1 MRGTPAGHRQVGE
14 MPETAFV
21 LISLD
26 HSTPAEVARLV
37 RALPGVAT
45 AHAVMGE
52 FDVLAVIHA
61 DATREIAS
69 LVDAHIRT
77 IEGVARIVTCVT
89 VPS

>member
-1 MRGTPAGHRQVGE
+1 

-21 LISLD
+21 LISLT

-52 FDVLAVIHA
+52 YDVLAVIHA
-61 DATREIAS
+61 DATREISS
-69 LVDAHIRT
+69 LVDEHIRT
-77 IEGVARIVTCVT
+77 IEGVSRVVTCVA
-89 VPS
+89 VPA